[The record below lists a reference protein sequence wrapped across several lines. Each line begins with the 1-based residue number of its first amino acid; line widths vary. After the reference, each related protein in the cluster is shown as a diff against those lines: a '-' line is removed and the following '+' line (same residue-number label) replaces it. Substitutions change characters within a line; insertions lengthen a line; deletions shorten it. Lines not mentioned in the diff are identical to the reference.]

1 MIIPLSL
8 GLLKVNICLFSLYSL
23 VSHLGPLNIFVIML
37 WTCSRLYIYTF
48 LELNGATSV
57 FQHFTHGR
65 VLFHLSFQYPFY
77 YYAAFDDIG
86 DCVVHGPVSLQEV
99 LMTIR
104 CLPWHLT
111 FIWIYLNVEPILLQ
125 IELGLLLSIFIYK
138 CYKFT
143 CPVEEL
149 FCVRLFFVINPFIQ

>member
-1 MIIPLSL
+1 MILQPSVNFLFLVLTYPKICVSLPCKVIELGEHVYILFLSPNFVNFDDNTAQPWSSQSEYL
-8 GLLKVNICLFSLYSL
+8 SFQLIFTCQSSWSLKYFCYHALDLFQ
-23 VSHLGPLNIFVIML
+23 II
-37 WTCSRLYIYTF
+37 YIYTF

-111 FIWIYLNVEPILLQ
+111 FI
-125 IELGLLLSIFIYK
+125 
-138 CYKFT
+138 
-143 CPVEEL
+143 
-149 FCVRLFFVINPFIQ
+149 